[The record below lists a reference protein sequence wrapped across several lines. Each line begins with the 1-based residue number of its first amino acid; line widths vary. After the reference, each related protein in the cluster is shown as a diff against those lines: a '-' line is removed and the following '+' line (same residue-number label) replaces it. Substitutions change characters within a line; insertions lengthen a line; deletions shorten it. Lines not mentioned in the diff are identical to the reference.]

1 MYDAAR
7 SRRVIGVSWVSHDSV
22 GTTMM
27 TGRPSFAL
35 FVTALS
41 FSALSFDA
49 FPSTRALKAFAR
61 RKRAW
66 LWKWNSHTWNQ
77 WLAP

>member
-1 MYDAAR
+1 
-7 SRRVIGVSWVSHDSV
+7 
-22 GTTMM
+22 MM
-27 TGRPSFAL
+27 TGTPSFAL
-35 FVTALS
+35 FVVC
-41 FSALSFDA
+41 ALSFDA
-49 FPSTRALKAFAR
+49 EGKRALKAFAR